1 MLGNYPN
8 TAALRNGRLRSDL
21 VDFDF
26 DDVKAPPTAFKSI
39 VREEFKS
46 IVREEF
52 KSIVREEFKSIVR
65 EEKRSMI
72 SANWRSSPICKPKR
86 SASLMFSCPRWWS
99 DATRSRP

>member
-26 DDVKAPPTAFKSI
+26 DDVKAPPTA
-39 VREEFKS
+39 FKS